1 MTRAE
6 DELDKFGK
14 RILAPLRD
22 APSMDSPT
30 VAQEKSRFLSK
41 AEEIRLELT
50 SRFTATQQ
58 GRRWNVISFFQL
70 RPTGALVKAMVA
82 TLIVLVILIGSS
94 FTVYAAQSS
103 LPGEP
108 LYTVKAWSEDI
119 RLSMTTTTQ
128 GKLDLILTY
137 TSRRADEIN
146 QLAEIG
152 KTLPEQTSV
161 RYQGEL
167 DSVLLL
173 AAEMNDDQMQNAL
186 GKIKRQAEKQ
196 GMTLEELITIL
207 PPQAEPA
214 IVHLQE
220 RLQEQINL
228 STFGEEDPQ
237 AFRLQVRARQHGHPG
252 TSKKTPESSSS
263 TLPTTKG
270 SGTLIPG
277 NDVNDNGKP
286 KTTQV
291 PGHGNQ
297 GSGEGNPSQGNGKHE
312 PKTTP

>member
-1 MTRAE
+1 MTRTE

-14 RILAPLRD
+14 RILDPLRD
-22 APSMDSPT
+22 APSMDLPT
-30 VAQEKSRFLSK
+30 IAHEKSRFLSK
-41 AEEIRLELT
+41 AEELRQDLT
-50 SRFTATQQ
+50 SSTTATQQ
-58 GRRWNVISFFQL
+58 GWRWNIISFFQL
-70 RPTGALVKAMVA
+70 RPTSALVKAMVA
-82 TLIVLVILIGSS
+82 TLIVLVILVGSS

-103 LPGEP
+103 LPGET

-128 GKLDLILTY
+128 AKLDLILTY
-137 TSRRADEIN
+137 TNRRADEIN
-146 QLAEIG
+146 RLAVIG
-152 KTLPEQTSV
+152 KTLPEQTSI

-167 DSVLLL
+167 DSALLL
-173 AAEMNDDQMQNAL
+173 AAEMNDEQMQNAL

-196 GMTLEELITIL
+196 GMTLEELITNL
-207 PPQAEPA
+207 PAQAEPA

-237 AFRLQVRARQHGHPG
+237 AFRLQVRARQHGHSG
-252 TSKKTPESSSS
+252 TFKKTPGSNSS
-263 TLPTTKG
+263 TPTATEA

-277 NDVNDNGKP
+277 NDENENGKP

-297 GSGEGNPSQGNGKHE
+297 GTGEGNPSQGNGKHE